1 MEAGQTPPPPPP
13 PGAAPPPPPPPAPG
27 APAGP
32 PPSSRVGAGPRI
44 IAVIVALVF
53 LLAGAV
59 MIVVSVDLG
68 QGPRCEQVFSGE
80 EPPDEDGECLNDSKT
95 AQAVTVVLTF
105 LSGIAAALTVLAA
118 ILFAVRG
125 RGGRLI
131 AIAAVAAIVLGGVG
145 LIIG

>member
-1 MEAGQTPPPPPP
+1 MEAGRTPPPPP
-13 PGAAPPPPPPPAPG
+13 PGAAPQPPPPPAV
-27 APAGP
+27 APAGRA
-32 PPSSRVGAGPRI
+32 PSDRAGTGPRI
-44 IAVIVALVF
+44 LAVIVALIF

-95 AQAVTVVLTF
+95 VQTITVVLTF
-105 LSGIAAALTVLAA
+105 LSGIAAGLTVLAG

-131 AIAAVAAIVLGGVG
+131 VITAVAAIVLGGVG
-145 LIIG
+145 LLIG